1 MSATT
6 PSTTTTTSEDELN
19 NNNTTQEISYLNIPI
34 HEIIQKTRIT
44 HGLGNN
50 SGSIGGGGGGGGSS
64 GSGSGLAGCFLGIG
78 DDDNDNNNHHN
89 NNDND
94 DDSCSTS
101 SSSSQNGN
109 NNNNDN
115 EKRKENN
122 ENDLYGYTL
131 YRKYC
136 TRRLARLRRASSVR
150 SELSHGRLG
159 GGGSSGGKDNKGATS
174 GGGYKRNEYRP
185 LPPLTTALSTS
196 TTPTTTS
203 TTTSTTTTPLHENHV
218 LVLVFQS
225 ERAWSRAMEARC
237 ILENMK
243 IGGGSSSNQKK
254 KMIQTD
260 KLVTMSELKQNYQ
273 GRLRRV
279 YKEVLSM
286 EEFMNVITATN
297 TNTATTN
304 NNKYGGGLDKITQL
318 EIRAYASWMKGQWFL
333 ELGRWKVSFFL
344 VF

>member
-1 MSATT
+1 MSATS
-6 PSTTTTTSEDELN
+6 PLTTTTTFEDKLN

-50 SGSIGGGGGGGGSS
+50 SGSSGGVGSSS

-78 DDDNDNNNHHN
+78 DDDNDNNNHHHN
-89 NNDND
+89 NHNND

-101 SSSSQNGN
+101 SSSSSQNGN
-109 NNNNDN
+109 NNNNANN

-159 GGGSSGGKDNKGATS
+159 GGGSSSGSTNNKDNKSASS

-196 TTPTTTS
+196 SPTSPTTS
-203 TTTSTTTTPLHENHV
+203 TSTTPLHENHV

-260 KLVTMSELKQNYQ
+260 KLITMSELKQNYQ

-297 TNTATTN
+297 NNTTTT
-304 NNKYGGGLDKITQL
+304 NKYGGGLDKITQL

-333 ELGRWKVSFFL
+333 ELGRWKVS
-344 VF
+344 